1 MSTKQFRQL
10 AGLFFVLGA
19 VLINI
24 PYTLLIMN
32 FDYPDI
38 LRAPVDQ
45 ILTHF
50 QAGGNSLIYTWLAF
64 AWVGLPILFGMIMLN
79 QILGREKYPFLET
92 ATTIGVIGGIVQIVG
107 LLRWVFVIPVIARL
121 YTDPI
126 TDTATKESLS
136 ALFMVVHQYGGVILG
151 EHMGQFLTILW
162 MSMISVIIYKSPL
175 FAKWVAWLGWIASI
189 IFILAQTDL
198 FATVIP
204 GFPVIS
210 WAGLYGSLLW
220 LLWMIVVGIY
230 LMSKN
235 KVDHAAT

>member
-24 PYTLLIMN
+24 PYTLLIVN

-45 ILTHF
+45 ILTQF
-50 QAGGNSLIYTWLAF
+50 QAGGNPLIYTWLAF
-64 AWVGLPILFGMIMLN
+64 AWVGLPILFSMIMLN
-79 QILGREKYPFLET
+79 QILEKEKPSFLET
-92 ATTIGVIGGIVQIVG
+92 ATTIGVIGGIVQIIG
-107 LLRWVFVIPVIARL
+107 LLRWVFVIPIIARL
-121 YTDPI
+121 YADPG
-126 TDTATKESLS
+126 TATATKESLS

-151 EHMGQFLTILW
+151 EHIGQFFSIIW
-162 MSMISVIIYKSPL
+162 MSMISAIIYKSPL
-175 FAKWVAWLGWIASI
+175 FAKWIAWLGWIASAM
-189 IFILAQTDL
+189 FILAQTEL

-220 LLWMIVVGIY
+220 LFWIIVVGVY
-230 LMSKN
+230 LIKN
-235 KVDHAAT
+235 KSE

>member
-24 PYTLLIMN
+24 PYILLIIN

-45 ILTHF
+45 ILIQF
-50 QAGGNSLIYTWLAF
+50 QAGGDSLIYTWLAF
-64 AWVGLPILFGMIMLN
+64 AWVGLPILFGMVMLN

-121 YTDPI
+121 YTDPG
-126 TDTATKESLS
+126 TAFLTKESLS
-136 ALFMVVHQYGGVILG
+136 ALFLVVHQYGGVVLG
-151 EHMGQFLTILW
+151 EHMGQFLTIIW
-162 MSMISVIIYKSPL
+162 ASMICAIIYKSPI
-175 FAKWVAWLGWIASI
+175 FAKWVSWLGWIASAV
-189 IFILAQTDL
+189 FILAQTEL
-198 FATVIP
+198 FATVLP
-204 GFPVIS
+204 DFPVIS

-220 LLWMIVVGIY
+220 LLWIIVIGVY
-230 LMSKN
+230 LIKN
-235 KVDHAAT
+235 KSE